1 MRLLSAGLTVVLVVA
16 CMSLVTSRQQ
26 HRLDFSAI
34 EQEQSKAR
42 RLEQD
47 FQNLTVKQQQL
58 EQTERIARVARED
71 RQMESIPAARTV
83 FVTQSVLQG
92 VADSKSYVRA
102 TTPAQRS
109 SERLETAIT
118 TPVRP

>member
-1 MRLLSAGLTVVLVVA
+1 MKTVNMALMLALVVA

-26 HRLDFSAI
+26 QRLGFAAT
-34 EQEQSKAR
+34 EQEQAKAR

-58 EQTERIARVARED
+58 EQTERIERVARED
-71 RQMESIPAARTV
+71 RGMERIPATRTI

-92 VADSKSYVRA
+92 AIDSQPYVSA
-102 TTPAQRS
+102 SQPSQSLGSAIEKAPALNDKQ
-109 SERLETAIT
+109 
-118 TPVRP
+118 